1 MTQRHY
7 VVTGC
12 AGGIGSALVNSLH
25 SQGHRVTGMDLV
37 ETAAPVDQFI
47 QVDFTVPESIDAAAA
62 AVSGQID
69 GLCNNAGLPPRDGWA
84 EKILRV
90 NFVAQRQLTRLMLP
104 KLGQGASIVNIA
116 SRAGQAWR
124 DNIDQVKLL
133 AGLTTQDALKQFV
146 EEQGID
152 PTRAYNLSK
161 EAMIVWTQAET
172 EPMHARGVRINS
184 LSPAAVSTGILDD
197 FVRAFGDRVEK
208 NLART
213 GRAGEA
219 AEIAD
224 VAAFLLSPAS
234 RWLYGTD
241 TWADGGMA
249 AFATSDALSLD
260 AMRCLT
266 T

>member
-1 MTQRHY
+1 
-7 VVTGC
+7 
-12 AGGIGSALVNSLH
+12 
-25 SQGHRVTGMDLV
+25 MDLV
-37 ETAAPVDQFI
+37 EPAGPVDQFI
-47 QVDFTVPESIDAAAA
+47 AVDFTQPESIDAAAS
-62 AVSGQID
+62 AVTGPID

-84 EKILRV
+84 QKILRV
-90 NFVAQRQLTRLMLP
+90 NFLAPRHLTQRLLP
-104 KLGQGASIVNIA
+104 SLGPDASIVNIA

-124 DNIDQVKLL
+124 DNINQVKELAKVTSDDAL
-133 AGLTTQDALKQFV
+133 AGFV
-146 EEQGID
+146 ADQQID

-172 EPMHARGVRINS
+172 EPLRARGIRINS
-184 LSPAAVSTGILDD
+184 LSPAAVSTSILDD
-197 FVRAFGDRVEK
+197 FVRAFGD
-208 NLART
+208 LART

-260 AMRCLT
+260 GVRCLDA
-266 T
+266 